1 MSDVALCLPVFD
13 LERMLTSARRHGHR
27 VVATATS
34 AAELVPRL
42 ADDVPHLVI
51 AEASPSRLTAEL
63 VDACDMQGVALVAVT
78 GTGGSTAHGA
88 RLGVAD
94 VVEAGA
100 DWALL
105 GTPETGVV
113 DETLHPADEPPAEW
127 TVDAALEQTRRR
139 PIGSRPAAAP
149 GGRIE
154 VPDGIR
160 DRGRPPEQS
169 ESAAPG
175 GRVVVVWGPAGAP
188 GRTSIA
194 IALAAELTAAGAS
207 VILADADTH
216 AASVAPALGLLDEA
230 PGFAAA
236 CRLAATGEVPGGE
249 LDRLAV
255 TVPGVPG
262 LRVLTG
268 IPLPS
273 RWPELGAERVGR
285 VLDASRAAAD
295 VVVVDVAASLERDEE
310 LVSDLAGPR
319 RNAAALAALEAADVV
334 LAVGAADPI
343 GLARLLR
350 GHADLAQHVDP
361 ERVRVVVG
369 KVRASAVGTDA
380 AGQVRATLRRF
391 GGVQDVALVPWDPA
405 AFDAALLT
413 ARPLPVAAPRSSAR
427 AAVRRLAESLLPVA
441 ARPERRRRLFAA
453 AGSH

>member
-127 TVDAALEQTRRR
+127 TVD
-139 PIGSRPAAAP
+139 
-149 GGRIE
+149 
-154 VPDGIR
+154 
-160 DRGRPPEQS
+160 
-169 ESAAPG
+169 
-175 GRVVVVWGPAGAP
+175 
-188 GRTSIA
+188 
-194 IALAAELTAAGAS
+194 
-207 VILADADTH
+207 
-216 AASVAPALGLLDEA
+216 
-230 PGFAAA
+230 
-236 CRLAATGEVPGGE
+236 
-249 LDRLAV
+249 
-255 TVPGVPG
+255 
-262 LRVLTG
+262 
-268 IPLPS
+268 
-273 RWPELGAERVGR
+273 
-285 VLDASRAAAD
+285 
-295 VVVVDVAASLERDEE
+295 
-310 LVSDLAGPR
+310 
-319 RNAAALAALEAADVV
+319 AALAALEAADVV